1 MLLTGFDAPI
11 EQVMY
16 LDRMIVAH
24 NLLQAIARVNRT
36 GGENKDHGFIVDYVG
51 VGSHLREALNKYFKE
66 EEANEAYSLIDETE
80 IFKSLDSSHKALWE
94 VLNNSGIND
103 LNDLDAFYDIFYD
116 EETRFRYIEAYR
128 RFMKSMNDVFP
139 RKEALEYVKDMLR
152 FSEINVQAGRHLRD
166 SRMSMKGVPAK
177 LRMIA
182 DKHLES
188 LGIEEKVKPISILD
202 ESFFENV
209 NKRTR
214 IKTKAAEI
222 EHAIREHITLHID
235 EDPELYASFSEALM
249 EILRSFRDN
258 WNEIYIKLEEL
269 RKKIKTYQNEN
280 TYGLNRKTQMPFY
293 RIFKKEIF
301 GDRELSEDEI
311 STVVGLTK
319 EIFEEAKREISL
331 TGFWQRQAMQNNLK
345 SKLQKILIGQEFGTL
360 PDIFSKYNQIITRV
374 MEVAKKNNDTIIY
387 SE

>member
-1 MLLTGFDAPI
+1 MLLTGFDARI
-11 EQVMY
+11 EQVLY

-36 GGENKDHGFIVDYVG
+36 GGENKNHGFVVDYVG

-66 EEANEAYSLIDETE
+66 EEANEAYTLIDEIE
-80 IFKSLDSSHKALWE
+80 IFKALASGHKEMWD
-94 VLNNSGIND
+94 VVRGVGIND
-103 LNDLDAFYDIFYD
+103 LSDLDAFYDIFYD
-116 EETRFRYIEAYR
+116 KEVRFRFIEAFKK
-128 RFMKSMNDVFP
+128 FMKAMDDVFP
-139 RKEALEYVKDMLR
+139 RKEALDYLKDMLR

-166 SRMSMKGVPAK
+166 SRMSMKGIPEK

-188 LGIEEKVKPISILD
+188 LGIDEKVKPISILD

-214 IKTKAAEI
+214 TKTKAAEI
-222 EHAIREHITLHID
+222 EHAIREHINIHID

-258 WNEIYIKLEEL
+258 WNEIYVRLEEL
-269 RKKIKTYQNEN
+269 RNKIKAHQNDD

-301 GDRELSEDEI
+301 GEKELDEDEI
-311 STVVGLTK
+311 STLVGLTK
-319 EIFEEAKREISL
+319 EIFEEVKREISL
-331 TGFWQRQAMQNNLK
+331 TGFWQRAAMQNNLR
-345 SKLQKILIGQEFGTL
+345 SKLQKVLIGQEFGKL
-360 PDIFSKYNQIITRV
+360 PEVFSKYNQIITRI
-374 MEVAKKNNDTIIY
+374 MELAKRNTDTIIY